1 MKRRTMIA
9 CGIIALLFVLLIGR
23 LIYFSIFKNGIYK
36 RQVLSQQNYSSETLP
51 YKRGDILDRDGNTLA
66 TSQKMYT
73 LVLEPKNILRSEE
86 VQKSTIDA
94 LHKYMKLDEDKLLK
108 FIKRHKDSY
117 YSVYREE
124 LSYSQIADLKDFIA
138 SDKAENVSGIVFNE
152 KYKRRY
158 PNQSLASQVIGFISD
173 GTIGTGGIEQYYN
186 STLSGVDGRKYKYLN
201 EELEQD
207 SSIVEPENGKT
218 VVTTIDSN
226 IQKLAEDQLSKF
238 EKKYGSKGSS
248 ILVMNPNNGEIYA
261 MANSTSYNLESPRDD
276 KNLLKKYSQSQV
288 NKMSEKEKTKA
299 FNEIWKNPIVSNA
312 FEPGSTYKPFT
323 VAAGLEEGI
332 LKGNETYYCDGYQKV
347 GPHTIHCSHRSGH
360 GLITLSQS
368 ISLSC
373 NDALMQIAAKEGKNV
388 FARYQKNFNFGN
400 KTGIDLPGEA
410 QTASL
415 LHDAKDMT
423 AADLATSSFGQSF
436 NCSMIQMGSA
446 FCSLINGGNY
456 YKPHVVKQLR
466 SSNGEVVSNIEPT
479 LVKQTI
485 SKETS
490 DKLRKYMKETV
501 DSGTGTKA
509 KMKDYTAGG
518 KTGTAQKIPRSAGT
532 YIVSFC
538 GFAPVENPQVLVYVV
553 IDEPNTA
560 VQDDS
565 SLVLGLSQKIMSE
578 AFPYLGI
585 TTIAQ
590 SGQNAQ
596 AQGQN
601 FGNTEYTDYDENY
614 EDTYGNADGSYVDEN
629 YTPDLDDWA
638 SSDVSE

>member
-1 MKRRTMIA
+1 MKKRRRKPIKRLNNAMKKRTIIA
-9 CGIIALLFVLLIGR
+9 CAFIALLFVIVIGR
-23 LIYFSIFKNGIYK
+23 LTYFSVIKNDMYK
-36 RQVLSQQNYSSETLP
+36 RQVLSQQKYSSTTLP
-51 YKRGDILDRDGNTLA
+51 YKRGDILDRDGNVLA

-73 LVLEPKNILRSEE
+73 LILEPKNILKNEDTE
-86 VQKSTIDA
+86 NATIDA
-94 LHKYMKLDEDKLLK
+94 LHKYMNLDKKALRK
-108 FIKRHKDSY
+108 YIKQRPNSY
-117 YSVYREE
+117 YAVYKNE
-124 LSYSQIADLKDFIA
+124 LSYSDIADLKTFLA
-138 SDKAENVSGIVFNE
+138 SDKAENVVGIVFSE

-158 PNQSLASQVIGFISD
+158 PNQSLASQVIGFVSN

-186 STLSGVDGRKYKYLN
+186 STLSGVNGRKYRYLN
-201 EELEQD
+201 EELELD

-218 VVTTIDSN
+218 VVSTIDSN
-226 IQKLAEDQLSKF
+226 IQKLAENELAKF

-261 MANSTSYNLESPRDD
+261 MANSTSYNLEAPRDD
-276 KNLLKKYSQSQV
+276 KNLLKKYSQKQI
-288 NKMSEKEKTKA
+288 NKMSEKEKTEA
-299 FNEIWKNPIVSNA
+299 FNEIWKNPIVTNT

-332 LKGNETYYCDGYQKV
+332 LKGNETYFCDGYQKV
-347 GPHTIHCSHRSGH
+347 GPHTIHCSHRNGH

-373 NDALMQIAAKEGKNV
+373 NDALMQIAAKEGKSV
-388 FARYQKNFNFGN
+388 FTKYQKNFNFGK

-410 QTASL
+410 QTDKL

-446 FCSLINGGNY
+446 FCSLINGGYY

-466 SSNGEVVSNIEPT
+466 SDTGEVISNVEPT
-479 LVKQTI
+479 MVKQTV

-518 KTGTAQKIPRSAGT
+518 KTGTAQKLPRKDGT

-553 IDEPNTA
+553 IDEIQKEDQTNTGLA
-560 VQDDS
+560 VEVAKNVLKG
-565 SLVLGLSQKIMSE
+565 SLKELNVPKSNKK
-578 AFPYLGI
+578 
-585 TTIAQ
+585 
-590 SGQNAQ
+590 
-596 AQGQN
+596 
-601 FGNTEYTDYDENY
+601 
-614 EDTYGNADGSYVDEN
+614 
-629 YTPDLDDWA
+629 
-638 SSDVSE
+638 

>member
-1 MKRRTMIA
+1 MKKRRRKPIKRLNNAMKKRTIIA
-9 CGIIALLFVLLIGR
+9 CAFIALLFVIVIGR
-23 LIYFSIFKNGIYK
+23 LVYFTVFKNDIYK
-36 RQVLSQQNYSSETLP
+36 RQVLAQQRYSSQTLP
-51 YKRGDILDRDGNTLA
+51 YKRGDILDRDGNILA
-66 TSQKMYT
+66 TSQKIYT
-73 LVLEPKNILRSEE
+73 LILEPKNILLN
-86 VQKSTIDA
+86 KKTKKATLDA
-94 LHKYMKLDEDKLLK
+94 LHKYMNLDKEALRK
-108 FIKRHKDSY
+108 FVEARKNSY
-117 YSVYREE
+117 YAVYEND
-124 LSYSQIADLKDFIA
+124 LSYSDVEDLKHFLNSGKA
-138 SDKAENVSGIVFNE
+138 SNVSGIVFEE

-158 PNQSLASQVIGFISD
+158 PNQSLASQVIGFVSN
-173 GTIGTGGIEQYYN
+173 GSNGTGGIEQYYN
-186 STLSGVDGRKYKYLN
+186 STLSGVDGRKYRYLN
-201 EELEQD
+201 EELELD

-218 VVTTIDSN
+218 VVSTIDSN

-248 ILVMNPNNGEIYA
+248 ILVMNPNNGEVYA
-261 MANSTSYNLESPRDD
+261 MANSTSYNLEAPRDD
-276 KNLLKKYSQSQV
+276 KNLLKKYSKKEIS
-288 NKMSEKEKTKA
+288 KMSEKKKMAA
-299 FNEIWKNPIVSNA
+299 FNEIWKNPIVSTS

-332 LKGNETYYCDGYQKV
+332 LTGNETYYCDGYQKV
-347 GPHTIHCSHRSGH
+347 GPHTIHCSHRNGH

-388 FARYQKNFNFGN
+388 FTKYQKNFNFGK

-436 NCSMIQMGSA
+436 NCSMIQMASA
-446 FCSLINGGNY
+446 FSSLINGGYY

-466 SSNGEVVSNIEPT
+466 SSSGEVVSNIEPT
-479 LVKQTI
+479 VVKQTV

-501 DSGTGTKA
+501 ESGTGTKA

-553 IDEPNTA
+553 IDEIQKGEQTNTGLA
-560 VQDDS
+560 VEMAKNVLKG
-565 SLVLGLSQKIMSE
+565 SLKELNVPKSNKK
-578 AFPYLGI
+578 
-585 TTIAQ
+585 
-590 SGQNAQ
+590 
-596 AQGQN
+596 
-601 FGNTEYTDYDENY
+601 
-614 EDTYGNADGSYVDEN
+614 
-629 YTPDLDDWA
+629 
-638 SSDVSE
+638 

>member
-1 MKRRTMIA
+1 MKKRRKPIKRLNDAMKRRTMIA
-9 CGIIALLFVLLIGR
+9 CGIIELLFVLLIGR

-124 LSYSQIADLKDFIA
+124 LSYSQIADLKDFIT

-158 PNQSLASQVIGFISD
+158 PNQSLASQVIGFVSD
-173 GTIGTGGIEQYYN
+173 GMIGTGGIEQYYN

-553 IDEPNTA
+553 IDEIQRDSQTNTGLA
-560 VQDDS
+560 VEIAKKVLEGSLKELNVAKS
-565 SLVLGLSQKIMSE
+565 SKK
-578 AFPYLGI
+578 
-585 TTIAQ
+585 
-590 SGQNAQ
+590 
-596 AQGQN
+596 
-601 FGNTEYTDYDENY
+601 
-614 EDTYGNADGSYVDEN
+614 
-629 YTPDLDDWA
+629 
-638 SSDVSE
+638 

>member
-1 MKRRTMIA
+1 MKKRRRKPIKRLNNAMKKRTIIA
-9 CGIIALLFVLLIGR
+9 CAFIALLFVIVIGR
-23 LIYFSIFKNGIYK
+23 LTYFSVIKNDMYK
-36 RQVLSQQNYSSETLP
+36 RQVLSQQKYSSTTLP
-51 YKRGDILDRDGNTLA
+51 YKRGDILDRDGNVLA

-73 LVLEPKNILRSEE
+73 LILEPKNILKNEDTE
-86 VQKSTIDA
+86 NATIDA
-94 LHKYMKLDEDKLLK
+94 LHKYMNLDKKVLRK
-108 FIKRHKDSY
+108 YIKQRPNSY
-117 YSVYREE
+117 YAVYKNE
-124 LSYSQIADLKDFIA
+124 LSYSDIADLKTFLA
-138 SDKAENVSGIVFNE
+138 SDKAENVVGIVFSE

-158 PNQSLASQVIGFISD
+158 PNQSLASQVIGFVSN

-186 STLSGVDGRKYKYLN
+186 STLSGVNGRKYRYLN
-201 EELEQD
+201 EELELD

-218 VVTTIDSN
+218 VVSTIDSN
-226 IQKLAEDQLSKF
+226 IQKLAENELAKF

-261 MANSTSYNLESPRDD
+261 MANSTSYNLEAPRDD
-276 KNLLKKYSQSQV
+276 KNLLKKYSQKQI
-288 NKMSEKEKTKA
+288 NKMSEKEKTEA
-299 FNEIWKNPIVSNA
+299 FNEIWKNPIVTNT

-332 LKGNETYYCDGYQKV
+332 LKGNETYFCDGYQKV
-347 GPHTIHCSHRSGH
+347 GPHTIHCSHRNGH

-373 NDALMQIAAKEGKNV
+373 NDALMQIAAKEGKSV
-388 FARYQKNFNFGN
+388 FTKYQKNFNFGK

-410 QTASL
+410 QTDKL

-446 FCSLINGGNY
+446 FCSLINGGYY

-466 SSNGEVVSNIEPT
+466 SDTGEVISNVEPT
-479 LVKQTI
+479 MVKQTV

-518 KTGTAQKIPRSAGT
+518 KTGTAQKLPRKDGT

-553 IDEPNTA
+553 IDEIQKEDQTNTGLA
-560 VQDDS
+560 VEVAKNVFKG
-565 SLVLGLSQKIMSE
+565 SLKELNVPKSNKK
-578 AFPYLGI
+578 
-585 TTIAQ
+585 
-590 SGQNAQ
+590 
-596 AQGQN
+596 
-601 FGNTEYTDYDENY
+601 
-614 EDTYGNADGSYVDEN
+614 
-629 YTPDLDDWA
+629 
-638 SSDVSE
+638 

>member
-1 MKRRTMIA
+1 MKKRTIIA
-9 CGIIALLFVLLIGR
+9 CAFIALLFVIVIGR
-23 LIYFSIFKNGIYK
+23 LTYFSVIKNDMYK
-36 RQVLSQQNYSSETLP
+36 RQVLSQQKYSSTTLP
-51 YKRGDILDRDGNTLA
+51 YKRGDILDRDGNVLA

-73 LVLEPKNILRSEE
+73 LILEPKNILKNEDTE
-86 VQKSTIDA
+86 NATIDS
-94 LHKYMKLDEDKLLK
+94 LHKYMNLDKKALRK
-108 FIKRHKDSY
+108 YIKQRPNSY
-117 YSVYREE
+117 YAVYKNE
-124 LSYSQIADLKDFIA
+124 LSYSDIADLKTFLA
-138 SDKAENVSGIVFNE
+138 SDKAENVVGIVFSE

-158 PNQSLASQVIGFISD
+158 PNQSLVSQVIGFVSN

-186 STLSGVDGRKYKYLN
+186 STLSGVNGRKYRYLN
-201 EELEQD
+201 EELELD

-218 VVTTIDSN
+218 VVSTIDSN
-226 IQKLAEDQLSKF
+226 IQKLAENELAKF

-261 MANSTSYNLESPRDD
+261 MANSTSYNLEAPRDD
-276 KNLLKKYSQSQV
+276 KNLLKKYSQKQI
-288 NKMSEKEKTKA
+288 NKMSEKEKTEA
-299 FNEIWKNPIVSNA
+299 FNEIWKNPIVTNT

-332 LKGNETYYCDGYQKV
+332 LKGNETYFCDGYQKV
-347 GPHTIHCSHRSGH
+347 GPHTIHCSHRNGH

-373 NDALMQIAAKEGKNV
+373 NDALMQIAAKEGKSV
-388 FARYQKNFNFGN
+388 FTKYQKNFNFGK

-410 QTASL
+410 QTDKL

-446 FCSLINGGNY
+446 FCSLINGGYY

-466 SSNGEVVSNIEPT
+466 SDTGEVISNVEPT
-479 LVKQTI
+479 MVKQTV

-518 KTGTAQKIPRSAGT
+518 KTGTAQKLPRKDGT

-553 IDEPNTA
+553 IDEIQKEDQTNTGLA
-560 VQDDS
+560 VEVAKNVLKG
-565 SLVLGLSQKIMSE
+565 SLKELNVPKSNKK
-578 AFPYLGI
+578 
-585 TTIAQ
+585 
-590 SGQNAQ
+590 
-596 AQGQN
+596 
-601 FGNTEYTDYDENY
+601 
-614 EDTYGNADGSYVDEN
+614 
-629 YTPDLDDWA
+629 
-638 SSDVSE
+638 

>member
-1 MKRRTMIA
+1 MKKRRRKPIKRLNNAMKKRTIFA
-9 CGIIALLFVLLIGR
+9 CAFIALLFVILIGR
-23 LIYFSIFKNGIYK
+23 LVYFSIFKNNIYK

-73 LVLEPKNILRSEE
+73 LILEPKNILRSEKIQQE
-86 VQKSTIDA
+86 TIKA

-108 FIKRHKDSY
+108 FIKKHKNSY
-117 YSVYREE
+117 YSVYRDE
-124 LSYSQIADLKDFIA
+124 LSYSDIADFKDFIA
-138 SDKAENVSGIVFNE
+138 SDKADNVSGIVFSE

-158 PNQSLASQVIGFISD
+158 PNQSLASQVIGFVSD

-186 STLSGVDGRKYKYLN
+186 STLSGVNGRKYKYLN

-218 VVTTIDSN
+218 VVSTIDSN
-226 IQKLAEDQLSKF
+226 IQKLAEDQLAKF

-276 KNLLKKYSQSQV
+276 KNLLKKYSQSEV
-288 NKMSEKEKTKA
+288 NNMSEKQKTEA

-347 GPHTIHCSHRSGH
+347 GPHIIHCSHRNGH

-373 NDALMQIAAKEGKNV
+373 NDALMQIAEKEGKNV
-388 FARYQKNFNFGN
+388 FAKYQRNFNFGK

-415 LHDAKDMT
+415 LYDAKDMT

-436 NCSMIQMGSA
+436 NCSMIQMASA
-446 FCSLINGGNY
+446 FSSLINGGYY

-466 SSNGEVVSNIEPT
+466 SSTGEVVSNVEPT
-479 LVKQTI
+479 MVKQTV

-490 DKLRKYMKETV
+490 DKLKKYMKETV
-501 DSGTGTKA
+501 ESGTGTKA

-538 GFAPVENPQVLVYVV
+538 GFAPAENPQVLVYVV
-553 IDEPNTA
+553 IDEIQKESQTNTGLA
-560 VQDDS
+560 VEVAKNVLKGSLKELNVPKS
-565 SLVLGLSQKIMSE
+565 SKK
-578 AFPYLGI
+578 
-585 TTIAQ
+585 
-590 SGQNAQ
+590 
-596 AQGQN
+596 
-601 FGNTEYTDYDENY
+601 
-614 EDTYGNADGSYVDEN
+614 
-629 YTPDLDDWA
+629 
-638 SSDVSE
+638 

>member
-1 MKRRTMIA
+1 MI
-9 CGIIALLFVLLIGR
+9 
-23 LIYFSIFKNGIYK
+23 Y
-36 RQVLSQQNYSSETLP
+36 
-51 YKRGDILDRDGNTLA
+51 
-66 TSQKMYT
+66 
-73 LVLEPKNILRSEE
+73 
-86 VQKSTIDA
+86 
-94 LHKYMKLDEDKLLK
+94 
-108 FIKRHKDSY
+108 
-117 YSVYREE
+117 
-124 LSYSQIADLKDFIA
+124 
-138 SDKAENVSGIVFNE
+138 
-152 KYKRRY
+152 
-158 PNQSLASQVIGFISD
+158 SQVIDREKVIKVLSENLKIKESLIRKKVYKNSVREKIKSNVEKDIADRIRKFKLDGVKVDEDYKRVYPYNNLASKVLGF
-173 GTIGTGGIEQYYN
+173 TGGDNQGIIGLEVFYDRYLKGKSGRIRTLTDGSGIEI
-186 STLSGVDGRKYKYLN
+186 DGAY
-201 EELEQD
+201 EERE
-207 SSIVEPENGKT
+207 EPVAGGDLYISLDVNLQNYAVQACKK
-218 VVTTIDSN
+218 V
-226 IQKLAEDQLSKF
+226 KK
-238 EKKYGSKGSS
+238 EKKAKQVSM
-248 ILVMNPNNGEIYA
+248 ILMNPQNGEIYA

-373 NDALMQIAAKEGKNV
+373 NDALMQIASKEGKNV

-400 KTGIDLPGEA
+400 KTEIDLPGEA

-553 IDEPNTA
+553 IDEIQRDSQTNTGLA
-560 VQDDS
+560 VEIAKKVLEGSLKELNVAKS
-565 SLVLGLSQKIMSE
+565 SKK
-578 AFPYLGI
+578 
-585 TTIAQ
+585 
-590 SGQNAQ
+590 
-596 AQGQN
+596 
-601 FGNTEYTDYDENY
+601 
-614 EDTYGNADGSYVDEN
+614 
-629 YTPDLDDWA
+629 
-638 SSDVSE
+638 

>member
-1 MKRRTMIA
+1 MKKRTIIA
-9 CGIIALLFVLLIGR
+9 CAFIALLFVVLIGR
-23 LIYFSIFKNGIYK
+23 LVYFSVFKNNIYK

-51 YKRGDILDRDGNTLA
+51 YKRGDILDRDGNVLA

-73 LVLEPKNILRSEE
+73 LILEPKNILRSEKI
-86 VQKSTIDA
+86 QTATIGA
-94 LHKYMKLDEDKLLK
+94 LHKYMKLDEDALLK
-108 FIKRHKDSY
+108 FIKQHKNSY
-117 YSVYREE
+117 YSVYKDE
-124 LSYSQIADLKDFIA
+124 LSYSEIADLKDFIA
-138 SDKAENVSGIVFNE
+138 SDKAENISGIVFSE

-158 PNQSLASQVIGFISD
+158 PNRSLASQVIGFVSN

-186 STLSGVDGRKYKYLN
+186 NTLSGVDGRKYKYLN

-207 SSIVEPENGKT
+207 SSIVEPENGQT
-218 VVTTIDSN
+218 VVSTIDSN
-226 IQKLAEDQLSKF
+226 IQKLAEEQLAKF

-248 ILVMNPNNGEIYA
+248 ILVMNPNNGEVYA
-261 MANSTSYNLESPRDD
+261 MANSTSYDLENPRDD
-276 KNLLKKYSQSQV
+276 KNLLKKYSQKKI
-288 NKMSEKEKTKA
+288 NKMSETQKTKA

-347 GPHTIHCSHRSGH
+347 GPHTIHCSHRNGH

-388 FARYQKNFNFGN
+388 FARYQKNFNFGK
-400 KTGIDLPGEA
+400 KTGIDLPAEA

-436 NCSMIQMGSA
+436 NCSMIQMASA
-446 FCSLINGGNY
+446 FSSLINGGYY
-456 YKPHVVKQLR
+456 YKPHVVRQLR
-466 SSNGEVVSNIEPT
+466 SSSGEVVSNIEPT
-479 LVKQTI
+479 LVKQTV

-490 DKLRKYMKETV
+490 DKLKKYMKETV
-501 DSGTGTKA
+501 ESGTGTKA
-509 KMKDYTAGG
+509 KMKEYTAGG
-518 KTGTAQKIPRSAGT
+518 KTGTAQKIPRGAGT

-553 IDEPNTA
+553 IDEIQKESQTNTGLA
-560 VQDDS
+560 VKIAKNVMKGSLKELNVPKS
-565 SLVLGLSQKIMSE
+565 SKK
-578 AFPYLGI
+578 
-585 TTIAQ
+585 
-590 SGQNAQ
+590 
-596 AQGQN
+596 
-601 FGNTEYTDYDENY
+601 
-614 EDTYGNADGSYVDEN
+614 
-629 YTPDLDDWA
+629 
-638 SSDVSE
+638 

>member
-1 MKRRTMIA
+1 MKRRTLVA
-9 CGIIALLFVLLIGR
+9 CGFIALLFAVLIGR
-23 LIYFSIFKNGIYK
+23 LVYFSVFKNGIYK

-73 LVLEPKNILRSEE
+73 LVLEPKNILRSEKI
-86 VQKSTIDA
+86 QKATIAA

-108 FIKRHKDSY
+108 YIKKHKDSY
-117 YSVYREE
+117 YSVYKEE

-138 SDKAENVSGIVFNE
+138 SDKADNVSGIVFNE

-158 PNQSLASQVIGFISD
+158 PNKSLASQVIGFVSD

-186 STLSGVDGRKYKYLN
+186 STLSGVDGRKYRYLN

-207 SSIVEPENGKT
+207 SSIVEPENGET

-226 IQKLAEDQLSKF
+226 IQKLAEDQLDKF

-248 ILVMNPNNGEIYA
+248 ILVMNPNNGEVYA
-261 MANSTSYNLESPRDD
+261 MANSTSYDLESPRDD
-276 KNLLKKYSQSQV
+276 KNLLKKYSKSQIS
-288 NKMSEKEKTKA
+288 KMSEKEKTKA

-332 LKGNETYYCDGYQKV
+332 LTGNETYYCDGYQKV
-347 GPHTIHCSHRSGH
+347 GPHTIHCSHRDGH

-388 FARYQKNFNFGN
+388 FAKYQKNFNFGN

-436 NCSMIQMGSA
+436 NCSMIQMASA
-446 FCSLINGGNY
+446 FCSLVNGGYY
-456 YKPHVVKQLR
+456 YKPHVVRQLR
-466 SSNGEVVSNIEPT
+466 SSSGDVVSNIEPT
-479 LVKQTI
+479 LVKQTV

-490 DKLRKYMKETV
+490 DKLKKYMKETV

-538 GFAPVENPQVLVYVV
+538 GFAPVENPQVVVYVV
-553 IDEPNTA
+553 IDEIQRESQTNTGLA
-560 VQDDS
+560 VEIAKNVLKG
-565 SLVLGLSQKIMSE
+565 SLKELNVAKSNKK
-578 AFPYLGI
+578 
-585 TTIAQ
+585 
-590 SGQNAQ
+590 
-596 AQGQN
+596 
-601 FGNTEYTDYDENY
+601 
-614 EDTYGNADGSYVDEN
+614 
-629 YTPDLDDWA
+629 
-638 SSDVSE
+638 

>member
-1 MKRRTMIA
+1 MKKRTIIA
-9 CGIIALLFVLLIGR
+9 CAFIALLFVIVIGR
-23 LIYFSIFKNGIYK
+23 LTYFSVIKNDMYK
-36 RQVLSQQNYSSETLP
+36 RQVLSQQKYSSTTLP
-51 YKRGDILDRDGNTLA
+51 YKRGDILDRDGNVLA

-73 LVLEPKNILRSEE
+73 LILEPKNILKNEDTE
-86 VQKSTIDA
+86 NATIDA
-94 LHKYMKLDEDKLLK
+94 LHKYMNLDKKALRK
-108 FIKRHKDSY
+108 YIKQRPNSY
-117 YSVYREE
+117 YAVYKNE
-124 LSYSQIADLKDFIA
+124 LSYSDIADLKTFLA
-138 SDKAENVSGIVFNE
+138 SDKAENVVGIVFSE

-158 PNQSLASQVIGFISD
+158 PNQSLASQVIGFVSN

-186 STLSGVDGRKYKYLN
+186 STLSGVNGRKYRYLN
-201 EELEQD
+201 EELELD

-218 VVTTIDSN
+218 VVSTIDSN
-226 IQKLAEDQLSKF
+226 IQKLAENELAKF

-261 MANSTSYNLESPRDD
+261 MANSTSYNLEAPRDD
-276 KNLLKKYSQSQV
+276 KNLLKKYSQKQI
-288 NKMSEKEKTKA
+288 NKMSEKEKTEA
-299 FNEIWKNPIVSNA
+299 FNEIWKNPIVTNT

-332 LKGNETYYCDGYQKV
+332 LKGNETYFCDGYQKV
-347 GPHTIHCSHRSGH
+347 GPHTIHCSHRNGH

-373 NDALMQIAAKEGKNV
+373 NDALMQIAAKEGKSV
-388 FARYQKNFNFGN
+388 FTKYQKNFNFGK

-410 QTASL
+410 QTDKL

-446 FCSLINGGNY
+446 FCSLINGGYY

-466 SSNGEVVSNIEPT
+466 SDTGEVISNVEPMM
-479 LVKQTI
+479 VKQTV

-518 KTGTAQKIPRSAGT
+518 KTGTAQKLPRKDGT

-553 IDEPNTA
+553 IDEIQKEDQTNTGLA
-560 VQDDS
+560 VEVAKNVLKG
-565 SLVLGLSQKIMSE
+565 SLKELNVPKSNKK
-578 AFPYLGI
+578 
-585 TTIAQ
+585 
-590 SGQNAQ
+590 
-596 AQGQN
+596 
-601 FGNTEYTDYDENY
+601 
-614 EDTYGNADGSYVDEN
+614 
-629 YTPDLDDWA
+629 
-638 SSDVSE
+638 

>member
-1 MKRRTMIA
+1 MKKRTIIA
-9 CGIIALLFVLLIGR
+9 CAFIALLFVIVIGR
-23 LIYFSIFKNGIYK
+23 LTYFSVIKNDMYK
-36 RQVLSQQNYSSETLP
+36 RQVLSQQKYSSTTLP
-51 YKRGDILDRDGNTLA
+51 YKRGDILDRDGNVLA

-73 LVLEPKNILRSEE
+73 LILEPKNILKNEDTE
-86 VQKSTIDA
+86 NATIDA
-94 LHKYMKLDEDKLLK
+94 LHKYMNLDKKALRK
-108 FIKRHKDSY
+108 YIKQRPNSY
-117 YSVYREE
+117 YAVYKNE
-124 LSYSQIADLKDFIA
+124 LSYSDIADLKTFLA
-138 SDKAENVSGIVFNE
+138 SDKAENVVGIVFSE

-158 PNQSLASQVIGFISD
+158 PNQSLASQVIGFVSN

-186 STLSGVDGRKYKYLN
+186 SILSGVNGRKYRYLN
-201 EELEQD
+201 EELELD

-218 VVTTIDSN
+218 VVSTIDSN
-226 IQKLAEDQLSKF
+226 IQKLAENELAKF

-261 MANSTSYNLESPRDD
+261 MANSTSYNLEAPRDD
-276 KNLLKKYSQSQV
+276 KNLLKKYSQKQI
-288 NKMSEKEKTKA
+288 NKMSEKEKTEA
-299 FNEIWKNPIVSNA
+299 FNEIWKNPIVTNT

-332 LKGNETYYCDGYQKV
+332 LKGNETYFCDGYQKV
-347 GPHTIHCSHRSGH
+347 GPHTIHCSHRNGH

-373 NDALMQIAAKEGKNV
+373 NDALMQIAAKEGKSV
-388 FARYQKNFNFGN
+388 FTKYQKNFNFGK

-410 QTASL
+410 QTDKL

-446 FCSLINGGNY
+446 FCSLINGGYY

-466 SSNGEVVSNIEPT
+466 SDTGEVISNVEPT
-479 LVKQTI
+479 MVKQTV

-518 KTGTAQKIPRSAGT
+518 KTGTAQKLPRKDGT

-553 IDEPNTA
+553 IDEIQKEDQTNTGLA
-560 VQDDS
+560 VEVAKNVLKG
-565 SLVLGLSQKIMSE
+565 SLKELNVPKSNKK
-578 AFPYLGI
+578 
-585 TTIAQ
+585 
-590 SGQNAQ
+590 
-596 AQGQN
+596 
-601 FGNTEYTDYDENY
+601 
-614 EDTYGNADGSYVDEN
+614 
-629 YTPDLDDWA
+629 
-638 SSDVSE
+638 

>member
-1 MKRRTMIA
+1 MKKRTIIA
-9 CGIIALLFVLLIGR
+9 CAFIALLFVIVIGR
-23 LIYFSIFKNGIYK
+23 LTYFSVIKNDMYK
-36 RQVLSQQNYSSETLP
+36 RQVLSQQKYSSTTLP
-51 YKRGDILDRDGNTLA
+51 YKRGDILDRDGNVLA

-73 LVLEPKNILRSEE
+73 LILEPKNILKNEDTE
-86 VQKSTIDA
+86 NATIDA
-94 LHKYMKLDEDKLLK
+94 LHKYMNLDKKVLRK
-108 FIKRHKDSY
+108 YIKQRPNSY
-117 YSVYREE
+117 YAVYKNE
-124 LSYSQIADLKDFIA
+124 LSYSDIADLKTFLA
-138 SDKAENVSGIVFNE
+138 SDKAENVVGIVFSE

-158 PNQSLASQVIGFISD
+158 PNQSLASQVIGFVSN

-186 STLSGVDGRKYKYLN
+186 STLSGVNGRKYRYLN
-201 EELEQD
+201 EELELD

-218 VVTTIDSN
+218 VVSTIDSN
-226 IQKLAEDQLSKF
+226 IQKLAENELAKF

-261 MANSTSYNLESPRDD
+261 MANSTSYNLEAPRDD
-276 KNLLKKYSQSQV
+276 KNLLKKYSQKQI
-288 NKMSEKEKTKA
+288 NKMSEKEKTEA
-299 FNEIWKNPIVSNA
+299 FNEIWKNPIVTNT

-332 LKGNETYYCDGYQKV
+332 LKGNETYFCDGYQKV
-347 GPHTIHCSHRSGH
+347 GPHTIHCSHRNGH

-373 NDALMQIAAKEGKNV
+373 NDALMQIAAKEGKSV
-388 FARYQKNFNFGN
+388 FTKYQKNFNFGK

-410 QTASL
+410 QTDKL

-446 FCSLINGGNY
+446 FCSLINGGYY

-466 SSNGEVVSNIEPT
+466 SDTGEVISNVEPT
-479 LVKQTI
+479 MVKQTV

-518 KTGTAQKIPRSAGT
+518 KTGTAQKLPRKDGT

-553 IDEPNTA
+553 IDEIQKEDQTNTGLA
-560 VQDDS
+560 VEVAKNVFKG
-565 SLVLGLSQKIMSE
+565 SLKELNVPKSNKK
-578 AFPYLGI
+578 
-585 TTIAQ
+585 
-590 SGQNAQ
+590 
-596 AQGQN
+596 
-601 FGNTEYTDYDENY
+601 
-614 EDTYGNADGSYVDEN
+614 
-629 YTPDLDDWA
+629 
-638 SSDVSE
+638 